1 MVYRLSHR
9 RIAGSRFD
17 GRRRL
22 CGQLTHPGLQAAT
35 LDLPGE
41 RAGGVGNHD
50 ATYDRF
56 IQRVAEILG
65 IESETV
71 GSAFATAQH
80 ELADEQFATKMDTL
94 VEDGTLTREQAD
106 AANAWFT
113 ARPADAGR
121 IAYIA
126 VGVADADKVAQIL
139 QKAVDNAA
147 LTQEQTD
154 AISAWHGERPDFLP
168 EHRIGHDRDGG
179 RHHGGRGHDGDGDSS
194 HAGDGDAGHAG
205 ITNHRPINT
214 LACQPP
220 LPLLGE
226 GRFVILPSSASNQM
240 QSV

>member
-22 CGQLTHPGLQAAT
+22 CDQLTHPGSRRPRWT
-35 LDLPGE
+35 CR
-41 RAGGVGNHD
+41 RAGRRRRNHD

-126 VGVADADKVAQIL
+126 VGAADSDKVAQIL
-139 QKAVDNAA
+139 QKAVDNGA
-147 LTQEQTD
+147 LTQEQAD
-154 AISAWHGERPDFLP
+154 AIAAWHAERPDSLP
-168 EHRIGHDRDGG
+168 EHSRERFGGRGDHGRGHDDDDDS
-179 RHHGGRGHDGDGDSS
+179 GHDGDGDDDAS
-194 HAGDGDAGHAG
+194 HAG
-205 ITNHRPINT
+205 
-214 LACQPP
+214 
-220 LPLLGE
+220 
-226 GRFVILPSSASNQM
+226 
-240 QSV
+240 

>member
-1 MVYRLSHR
+1 MLNKIRTIR
-9 RIAGSRFD
+9 KRWFIASATAVLLAAGLMAGAVFAVSSPIPA
-17 GRRRL
+17 
-22 CGQLTHPGLQAAT
+22 PGGHAGLA
-35 LDLPGE
+35 GE

-126 VGVADADKVAQIL
+126 VGAADADKVAQIL
-139 QKAVDNAA
+139 QKAVDNGA
-147 LTQEQTD
+147 LTQEQAD
-154 AISAWHGERPDFLP
+154 AIAAWHAERPDSLP
-168 EHRIGHDRDGG
+168 EHSRERF
-179 RHHGGRGHDGDGDSS
+179 GGRGDHGRGHDGDSS
-194 HAGDGDAGHAG
+194 HAGDADAGHAG
-205 ITNHRPINT
+205 
-214 LACQPP
+214 
-220 LPLLGE
+220 
-226 GRFVILPSSASNQM
+226 
-240 QSV
+240 

>member
-1 MVYRLSHR
+1 MLNKIRTIR
-9 RIAGSRFD
+9 KRWFIASATAVLLAAGLMAGAVFAVSSPIPA
-17 GRRRL
+17 
-22 CGQLTHPGLQAAT
+22 PGGHAGLAE
-35 LDLPGE
+35 E

-126 VGVADADKVAQIL
+126 VGAADSDKVAQIL
-139 QKAVDNAA
+139 QKAVDNGA
-147 LTQEQTD
+147 LTQEQAD

-205 ITNHRPINT
+205 
-214 LACQPP
+214 
-220 LPLLGE
+220 
-226 GRFVILPSSASNQM
+226 
-240 QSV
+240 

>member
-1 MVYRLSHR
+1 MLNKIRTIRKRWL
-9 RIAGSRFD
+9 IASATAV
-17 GRRRL
+17 L
-22 CGQLTHPGLQAAT
+22 LAAGLMAGAVFAVNSPIPA
-35 LDLPGE
+35 LGGHAGLAGE
-41 RAGGVGNHD
+41 RAGGIGNHD

-126 VGVADADKVAQIL
+126 VGTADADKVAQIL
-139 QKAVDNAA
+139 QKAVDNGA
-147 LTQEQTD
+147 LTQEQAD
-154 AISAWHGERPDFLP
+154 AISAWHTERPDSLP

-179 RHHGGRGHDGDGDSS
+179 RHHGGRGHDRDGDSG
-194 HAGDGDAGHAG
+194 HDGDGDAGHAG
-205 ITNHRPINT
+205 
-214 LACQPP
+214 
-220 LPLLGE
+220 
-226 GRFVILPSSASNQM
+226 
-240 QSV
+240 

>member
-1 MVYRLSHR
+1 MLNKIRTIR
-9 RIAGSRFD
+9 KRWFIASATAVLLAAGLMAGAVFAVSSPIPA
-17 GRRRL
+17 
-22 CGQLTHPGLQAAT
+22 PGGHAGLA
-35 LDLPGE
+35 GE

-126 VGVADADKVAQIL
+126 VGAADSDKVAQIL
-139 QKAVDNAA
+139 QKAVDNGA

-205 ITNHRPINT
+205 
-214 LACQPP
+214 
-220 LPLLGE
+220 
-226 GRFVILPSSASNQM
+226 
-240 QSV
+240 

>member
-1 MVYRLSHR
+1 MLNKIRTIPKRWFIASATAVLLAAGLMAGAVF
-9 RIAGSRFD
+9 AGSSPIPAL
-17 GRRRL
+17 G
-22 CGQLTHPGLQAAT
+22 GHAGLA
-35 LDLPGE
+35 GE

-126 VGVADADKVAQIL
+126 VGTADSDKVAQIL

-147 LTQEQTD
+147 LTQEQAD
-154 AISAWHGERPDFLP
+154 AIATWHAERPDSLP
-168 EHRIGHDRDGG
+168 VHSRGRFGG
-179 RHHGGRGHDGDGDSS
+179 RGDHGRGHDGDGDSS

-205 ITNHRPINT
+205 
-214 LACQPP
+214 
-220 LPLLGE
+220 
-226 GRFVILPSSASNQM
+226 
-240 QSV
+240 